1 MNFQV
6 ILLGYIQFV
15 ATMMMLTVGSISMV
29 QVVHLCTI
37 HAHNLHCSS
46 IQYLT
51 FWPHSSLAMSVLGP
65 GFGHTVDRR
74 NPANHLGWC

>member
-6 ILLGYIQFV
+6 ILLGYIQVV

-37 HAHNLHCSS
+37 HARNLHFFVCIVPDFLSLSVEASLITCNVSS
-46 IQYLT
+46 GARFQPY
-51 FWPHSSLAMSVLGP
+51 
-65 GFGHTVDRR
+65 
-74 NPANHLGWC
+74 C